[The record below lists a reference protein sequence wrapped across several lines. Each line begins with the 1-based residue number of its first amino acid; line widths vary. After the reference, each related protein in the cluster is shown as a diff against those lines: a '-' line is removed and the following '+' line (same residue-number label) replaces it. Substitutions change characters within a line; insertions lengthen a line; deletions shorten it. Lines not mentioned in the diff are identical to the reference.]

1 MEFLTALSYVM
12 AVLETAALIAAMI
25 FLTRGLHE
33 KKNQRAKQGKKGG
46 KNSEITQKAIT
57 ACYQK
62 AGLTFFVY
70 LVLNVVRN
78 YSGLFG

>member
-1 MEFLTALSYVM
+1 MDFLKNVM

-33 KKNQRAKQGKKGG
+33 KKNQKAKQGKKGG
-46 KNSEITQKAIT
+46 ESSEITKKAIT

-62 AGLTFFVY
+62 AGVAFFVY

-78 YSGLFG
+78 YSGLLG